1 LHKGNQMSEVNQE
14 ATQEAAQVAEVKA
27 QPKVFYSEIV
37 ENGLW
42 KQNPGLVQL
51 LGLCPTLAMTV
62 SLVNGFSLGVM
73 TAVVMAASNASV
85 APIRQWV
92 PTEIRIP
99 VFILI
104 IAALVTIIDLSMHA
118 YLQSLHAVLGIF
130 IPLIVTNC
138 IVLARVEAFA
148 AKNPVVPSALDG
160 FMMGFGLALVLATLG
175 GVREIIGKGTLFSG
189 IDLVFGPSAK
199 SMILTVIPDYH
210 GFLLAILPPGAFIGL
225 ASLIA
230 TRNWM
235 AQRKAAREAAMPISA
250 GLAAH

>member
-1 LHKGNQMSEVNQE
+1 MSEVNQE
-14 ATQEAAQVAEVKA
+14 TTQQVVQEAEVKV

-189 IDLVFGPSAK
+189 IDLVFGLSAK

-235 AQRKAAREAAMPISA
+235 AQRKAAREAATPISA
-250 GLAAH
+250 GLVAH

>member
-1 LHKGNQMSEVNQE
+1 MSEVNQE
-14 ATQEAAQVAEVKA
+14 VMQETAVKT
-27 QPKVFYSEIV
+27 QPKVFYGEIV

-62 SLVNGFSLGVM
+62 SLVNGFSLGLM

-175 GVREIIGKGTLFSG
+175 GLREIIGKGTLFSG

-235 AQRKAAREAAMPISA
+235 AQRKAAREAATPISA
-250 GLAAH
+250 GLVAH